1 MGSDSLWTAC
11 KTCSK
16 QISVSAKS
24 CPHCGA
30 RRSRFGWIKW
40 IGGGV
45 AGVVILAGIA
55 AQDKSAQDKTQA
67 ARQAPLASV
76 APGRSLP
83 EQPRLPEQQSRF
95 LAVTAEYS
103 DRFASASNELQESV
117 LRDERRSA
125 LVNAL
130 GSQRSVA
137 GWRGTITRLETNT
150 EGKAILSVR
159 LSPNTDI
166 GTWNNALSDLMD
178 DTLIEKGSPLYKVL
192 LAMSVGDAVTVSG
205 SFLPSDEDGMK
216 ETSLTIRGAMSD
228 PEFLFHF
235 HDISKQ

>member
-1 MGSDSLWTAC
+1 M
-11 KTCSK
+11 
-16 QISVSAKS
+16 
-24 CPHCGA
+24 
-30 RRSRFGWIKW
+30 IKW

-45 AGVVILAGIA
+45 AVVVILAGIA
-55 AQDKSAQDKTQA
+55 GQDKSTQDKTGA
-67 ARQAPLASV
+67 ASQTPLASV
-76 APGRSLP
+76 APGGT
-83 EQPRLPEQQSRF
+83 EQPSLPEQQSRL

-103 DRFASASNELQESV
+103 DRFASASNELQQSV

-125 LVNAL
+125 LVKAL

-137 GWRGTITRLETNT
+137 GWRGKITRLETNT

-166 GTWNNALSDLMD
+166 GTWNNALSDIMD
-178 DTLIEKGSPLYKVL
+178 GTLIEKGTPLYTAL
-192 LAMSVGDAVTVSG
+192 LTMSVGDAVTVSG

-235 HDISKQ
+235 NDISKQ